1 MRNFPFLVLTVISLT
16 LFLPRANAAGTDGTL
31 PSSAEEAFSTAQF
44 VFAAT
49 VETRYADDRG
59 FPSRAEAFWN
69 KCWKGCADLPK
80 LVTIDGSSD
89 PSQPA
94 QVFET
99 GETYLF
105 YVTEKLADGSYRA
118 DPYRNRVLKFSDAEP
133 DLIFLNKVK

>member
-1 MRNFPFLVLTVISLT
+1 MLSLT
-16 LFLPRANAAGTDGTL
+16 SVLPQAGAGGTDDPL
-31 PSSAEEAFSTAQF
+31 PASAQEAFSRAQF

-80 LVTIDGSSD
+80 LLTIDGGSA
-89 PSQPA
+89 PSLPA
-94 QVFET
+94 QVFEA

-105 YVTEKLADGSYRA
+105 YVNEKLADGSYRA
-118 DPYRNRVLKFSDAEP
+118 DPNLTRVLKFSEAEP
-133 DLIFLNKVK
+133 DLIFLNQQK